1 MRARQIDL
9 AHARVSAA
17 FVVDPRCLREV
28 ERHESEN
35 DDHD

>member
-1 MRARQIDL
+1 MRARQFDL
-9 AHARVSAA
+9 AYARASAA

-28 ERHESEN
+28 KPRESEH